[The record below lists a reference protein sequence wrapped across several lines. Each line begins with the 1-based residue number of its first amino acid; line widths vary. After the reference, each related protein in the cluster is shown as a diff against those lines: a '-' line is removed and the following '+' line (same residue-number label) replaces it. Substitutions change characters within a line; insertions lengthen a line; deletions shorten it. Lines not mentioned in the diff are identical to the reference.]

1 MKPADGTFAAPPR
14 RFAMSRCKGAPLQGP
29 LAKSSRFPA
38 PEKWLGSQ
46 RRVHSCAGNA
56 SEPYAI
62 IFVVPLVPSPMED
75 PMCWEIDYKFF
86 AEQKKAQDARIK
98 QEKRAGVIDGLLNQA
113 NEQGEKI
120 EVEAAPP
127 KEVALAK

>member
-1 MKPADGTFAAPPR
+1 MARSPTPPR

-38 PEKWLGSQ
+38 HEKWLGSQ
-46 RRVHSCAGNA
+46 RRVHSCAGDA

-62 IFVVPLVPSPMED
+62 IFVVPLVPSPMEAPTYWQSD
-75 PMCWEIDYKFF
+75 NNFF

-98 QEKRAGVIDGLLNQA
+98 QEQRAGVM
-113 NEQGEKI
+113 
-120 EVEAAPP
+120 
-127 KEVALAK
+127 

>member
-1 MKPADGTFAAPPR
+1 MAWIAERGALLRWQRLGTICYYICCAV
-14 RFAMSRCKGAPLQGP
+14 
-29 LAKSSRFPA
+29 
-38 PEKWLGSQ
+38 GS
-46 RRVHSCAGNA
+46 
-56 SEPYAI
+56 I
-62 IFVVPLVPSPMED
+62 TMED
-75 PMCWEIDYKFF
+75 PMCWEIDYKFL

-127 KEVALAK
+127 KEVAPAK

>member
-1 MKPADGTFAAPPR
+1 
-14 RFAMSRCKGAPLQGP
+14 
-29 LAKSSRFPA
+29 
-38 PEKWLGSQ
+38 
-46 RRVHSCAGNA
+46 
-56 SEPYAI
+56 
-62 IFVVPLVPSPMED
+62 LVPSPMED
-75 PMCWEIDYKFF
+75 PMCWEIDYKFL

-127 KEVALAK
+127 KEVAPAK